1 MCAAHV
7 TASDR
12 RHRRRCCCATV
23 DRRWVA
29 RKAGMFCTATAKVQQ
44 ELTHELTRAEA
55 ADTRNQDAPAIPAC
69 VQA

>member
-44 ELTHELTRAEA
+44 ELTHELTRAE
-55 ADTRNQDAPAIPAC
+55 TRARAGFHFSAKTGM
-69 VQA
+69 